1 MSEKIIPRKELS
13 KLVQLG
19 ETMRTAGHEEFQFA
33 LNQRISI
40 AQKLERE
47 TGVDWLSF
55 LDLLDALQR
64 TDGFLEE
71 TTMEDVERVLSAIG
85 WQVSEK

>member
-13 KLVQLG
+13 KLVELG
-19 ETMRTAGHEEFQFA
+19 ETMRTGTIDEAQDAMNE
-33 LNQRISI
+33 RIPL
-40 AQKLERE
+40 ARKLEKE

-64 TDGFLEE
+64 YKGYLEE
-71 TTMEDVERVLSAIG
+71 TTIDDVERMLAVIG
-85 WQVSEK
+85 WQVSK

>member
-13 KLVQLG
+13 KLVELG
-19 ETMRTAGHEEFQFA
+19 ETMRTGTIDEAHDAMNE
-33 LNQRISI
+33 RIPLSR
-40 AQKLERE
+40 KLEKE

-64 TDGFLEE
+64 YKGFLEE
-71 TTMEDVERVLSAIG
+71 TTMDDVEKVLAVIG
-85 WQVSEK
+85 WQVSA

>member
-13 KLVQLG
+13 KLVELG
-19 ETMRTAGHEEFQFA
+19 EIMRTGSIDEAQDA
-33 LNQRISI
+33 QNQRIPLSR
-40 AQKLERE
+40 KLEKE

-64 TDGFLEE
+64 YKGYLEE
-71 TTMEDVERVLSAIG
+71 TTIDDVERMLAVIG
-85 WQVSEK
+85 WQVSK